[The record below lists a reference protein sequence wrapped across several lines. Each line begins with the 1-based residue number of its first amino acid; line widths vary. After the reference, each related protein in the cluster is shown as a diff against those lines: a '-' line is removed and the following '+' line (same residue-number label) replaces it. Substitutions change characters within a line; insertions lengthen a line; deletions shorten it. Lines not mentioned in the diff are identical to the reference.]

1 MTASFSLLRGG
12 RRVRSPTIL
21 QMDAAECG
29 AASLAM
35 VLAYHGRWAPL
46 EELRLRCGVS
56 RDGTKASN
64 IVKVAREFGLA
75 AKGFRKEPGELA
87 SLPLPSIIHWNF
99 NHFLVFE
106 GVRGESAYLNDPALG
121 RRRVALAELEECF
134 TGVVLAFERTPEFAR
149 GGAPAPVWGALL
161 SRLARSRA
169 GLALVLFATVALV
182 APGIVAASF
191 AKIFIDQILV
201 QGYDNFIKPLL
212 IGMAATAALRGA
224 LTWLQSRALTRLET
238 KLAAVSAAEMVWRLL
253 RLPVAFFT
261 QRHAGDLAQR
271 VAALEDVAQLLSNG
285 VAQAALGL
293 AGALFFALAMAAF
306 NAKLAAIAVPLTLLN
321 ALALALVGRRREAAA
336 QRLFKERSLVSAA
349 TVGMLAS
356 IETLKAGGFERDAF
370 SRWAGFHAKELAAS
384 RAFDET
390 GLSLAAF
397 PPFVAAVSFAVQLG
411 VGADQVVER
420 AISVGDLVAFLALS
434 VSFADPIGRLVAFGG
449 QTQQIKANLSRAGD
463 IAAYPLDARTAAPS
477 VAEVADLGRPR
488 SATAA
493 TARLSGRIELRGV
506 TYGYS
511 LLDPP
516 TIKPFDLIVRPG
528 ARVALV
534 GASGSGKSTIGKL
547 IAGLYA
553 PWEGEIRFDD
563 RPASDIPRDVI
574 ANSLGYVDQNVF
586 LFEGSVRD
594 NLTLW
599 DRGEAEASLIEAL
612 RDAAILADVVV
623 RPGGLDAAVA
633 EGGANFS
640 GGQRQRLEIARAL
653 VVDPSLIVLDEAM
666 AALDPIVEKQIDDSL
681 RQRGCACIIIAHRLS
696 TIRDCDEI
704 IMLAR
709 GEVIG
714 RGTHTQLLA
723 TCREYAELLHA
734 Q

>member
-1 MTASFSLLRGG
+1 MSQSSSWSLFGAAS
-12 RRVRSPTIL
+12 RVRAPIVL

-64 IVKVAREFGLA
+64 ILKVAREFGLG

-87 SLPLPSIIHWNF
+87 NLPLPSIIHWNF

-106 GVRGESAYLNDPALG
+106 GVERGLAHLADPALG
-121 RRRVALAELEECF
+121 RRTVPVAELEECF
-134 TGVVLAFERTPEFAR
+134 TGVVLAFEPTPEFKR

-161 SRLARSRA
+161 RKLARSRA
-169 GLALVLFATVALV
+169 GLGLVLAATIALV
-182 APGIVAASF
+182 APGIVSASF

-201 QGYDNFIKPLL
+201 QGHANLIRPLVV
-212 IGMAATAALRGA
+212 GMIATAALRGA
-224 LTWLQSRALTRLET
+224 LMGLQAHALSRLES
-238 KLAAVSAAEMVWRLL
+238 KLALVSAAEMVWRLL

-271 VAALEDVAQLLSNG
+271 VAALEDVAQLLSSG
-285 VAQAALGL
+285 VAQAALGV
-293 AGALFFALAMAAF
+293 AGAGVFALAMAAF
-306 NAKLAAIAVPLTLLN
+306 DWKLTLIAVPLTLTN
-321 ALALALVGRRREAAA
+321 ALALVLVGQKREAAA
-336 QRLFKERSLVSAA
+336 QRLFKERSLVSAS
-349 TVGMLAS
+349 TVGLLAS

-370 SRWAGFHAKELAAS
+370 TRWAGFHAKELAAG

-390 GLSLAAF
+390 GVTVSAV
-397 PPFVAAVSFAVQLG
+397 PPLVAALTYAILLG
-411 VGADQVVER
+411 VGATQVTAR
-420 AISVGDLVAFLALS
+420 AISVGDLVAFLALA
-434 VSFADPIGRLVAFGG
+434 VSFADPIGRLVALGG
-449 QTQQIKANLSRAGD
+449 QMQQIKANLSRAGD
-463 IAAYPLDARTAAPS
+463 IAAYPLDPRAGETPAAPGLVS
-477 VAEVADLGRPR
+477 TKP
-488 SATAA
+488 
-493 TARLSGRIELRGV
+493 RLSGRVQLQGV
-506 TYGYS
+506 AYGYNP
-511 LLDPP
+511 LDPP
-516 TIKPFDLIVRPG
+516 ILKPFDLDLAPG

-553 PWEGEIRFDD
+553 PWQGEILFDG
-563 RPASDIPRDVI
+563 RPLAELPREVV
-574 ANSLGYVDQNVF
+574 ANSLGFVDQNIF
-586 LFEGSVRD
+586 LFEGSVRN

-599 DRGEAEASLIEAL
+599 DAGAPEAALIEAL
-612 RDAAILADVVV
+612 RDAEILADVAL

-653 VVDPSLIVLDEAM
+653 VGDPSLLVLDEAT
-666 AALDPIVEKQIDDSL
+666 AALDPIVEKRIDENL
-681 RQRGCACIIIAHRLS
+681 RRRGCACVIVAHRLS

-704 IMLAR
+704 VMLAR
-709 GEVIG
+709 GEAIG

-723 TCREYAELLHA
+723 SCPEYAEMIHA

>member
-1 MTASFSLLRGG
+1 
-12 RRVRSPTIL
+12 
-21 QMDAAECG
+21 MDAAECG

-46 EELRLRCGVS
+46 EDLRLRCGVS

-64 IVKVAREFGLA
+64 ILKVAREFGLA
-75 AKGFRKEPGELA
+75 AKGFRKEPGELT
-87 SLPLPSIIHWNF
+87 SLPLPSILHWNF

-106 GVRGESAYLNDPALG
+106 GVRDGSAYLNDPALG

-134 TGVVLAFERTPEFAR
+134 TGVVLAFERTPEFSR
-149 GGAPAPVWGALL
+149 GGAPAPVWSALL
-161 SRLARSRA
+161 KRLARSRA
-169 GLALVLFATVALV
+169 GLALVLFATIALV

-201 QGYDNFIKPLL
+201 LGYDNLIKPLL

-224 LTWLQSRALTRLET
+224 LTFLQSRALSRLET
-238 KLAAVSAAEMVWRLL
+238 KLAAVSVSEMVWRLL

-271 VAALEDVAQLLSNG
+271 VSALEDVAQLLSSG

-293 AGALFFALAMAAF
+293 VGALVFALAMAAF
-306 NAKLAAIAVPLTLLN
+306 NLKLAAIAVPLTLLS
-321 ALALALVGRRREAAA
+321 ALSLALVRGRREAAA

-356 IETLKAGGFERDAF
+356 IETLKAGGYERDAF
-370 SRWAGFHAKELAAS
+370 TRWAGFHARELGAS

-390 GLSLAAF
+390 GLSLAAV
-397 PPFVAAVSFAVQLG
+397 PPFVTAFTYAVLLG
-411 VGADQVVER
+411 VGGAQVIAR

-434 VSFADPIGRLVAFGG
+434 ASFADPIGRLIALGG

-463 IAAYPLDARTAAPS
+463 VAAFPLDARAEQALAP
-477 VAEVADLGRPR
+477 
-488 SATAA
+488 ATVGVP
-493 TARLSGRIELRGV
+493 ARLAGRVELRGV
-506 TYGYS
+506 TFGYNP
-511 LLDPP
+511 LDPP
-516 TIKPFDLIVRPG
+516 TLKPFDLVLAPG

-534 GASGSGKSTIGKL
+534 GASGSGKSTLAKL
-547 IAGLYA
+547 IAGLFA
-553 PWEGEIRFDD
+553 PWKGEIRFDG
-563 RPASDIPRDVI
+563 RAASEIPRDVI

-599 DRGEAEASLIEAL
+599 DRSAPEASLIEAL
-612 RDAAILADVVV
+612 RDAAILADVAL
-623 RPGGLDAAVA
+623 RPGGLDAQVA

-653 VVDPSLIVLDEAM
+653 VADPSVIVLDEAM
-666 AALDPIVEKQIDDSL
+666 AALDPIVEKQIDDNL
-681 RQRGCACIIIAHRLS
+681 RRRGCACIIIAHRLS

-704 IMLAR
+704 VMLSR

-714 RGTHTQLLA
+714 RGAHTHLLA
-723 TCREYAELLHA
+723 TCREYAEMIHA